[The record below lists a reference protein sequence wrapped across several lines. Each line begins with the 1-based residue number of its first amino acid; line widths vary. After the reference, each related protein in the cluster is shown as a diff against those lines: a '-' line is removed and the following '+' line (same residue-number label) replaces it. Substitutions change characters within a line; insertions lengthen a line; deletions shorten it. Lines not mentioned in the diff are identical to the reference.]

1 MRTER
6 ILWFVSTLEDTHFLS
21 EFRPHFSGQIDVFH
35 LNFITRFHLLAH
47 EGEHILPYYCSG
59 MGNNGI
65 DTNIDQCFNTLSGRL
80 TSDEAARAY
89 QATQSALTHYLRDKP
104 VEGLVFMIPSG
115 RHIHHIAAA
124 SFGLSRQIKRIYINY
139 SNFPG
144 YTFFDPEGT
153 DCMAAIYRDPSILDR
168 LAPTPVDVDAVFFH
182 FAELKRRQKE
192 IPQKAASP
200 LKLRL
205 KRFAFIIDTMLQK
218 LTRLYGDR
226 RIPMR
231 KPASYRAAS
240 NPLVYEPIPPKGQP
254 FLFFPLQVS
263 TDQQVLINFEGGS
276 IYTAIDA
283 AIAHARAKGI
293 ALYVREH
300 PAEANK
306 QKIREFL
313 QQKVQQGDLHV
324 TDASVPGLIDSCTGV
339 ITINSTVGLEARIN
353 RRPVKFLG
361 KSFYAKASDEQLAIY
376 LSHYLSKVDY
386 HNPKITSE
394 TAKQI
399 LKKYQIA

>member
-1 MRTER
+1 M
-6 ILWFVSTLEDTHFLS
+6 S
-21 EFRPHFSGQIDVFH
+21 EFRQHFPGQIDVFH
-35 LNFITRFHLLAH
+35 LNFITRVHLLSH
-47 EGEHILPYYCSG
+47 DGEHILPYYRSG
-59 MGNNGI
+59 MGNIGI

-89 QATQSALTHYLRDKP
+89 QATQAALTHYLRDKP

-115 RHIHHIAAA
+115 RHIHHIAATSLA
-124 SFGLSRQIKRIYINY
+124 LSRKIKRIYINY

-153 DCMAAIYRDPSILDR
+153 DCLASIYRDPGILDS
-168 LAPTPVDVDAVFFH
+168 LAPTSVDVDAVFSH

-192 IPQKAASP
+192 IPQKADSP
-200 LKLRL
+200 LKSRL
-205 KRFAFIIDTMLQK
+205 KRSAFIIDTLLQK

-231 KPASYRAAS
+231 KPASNQAAP

-263 TDQQVLINFEGGS
+263 TDQQVLVNFDGGS

-306 QKIREFL
+306 QKIREYL
-313 QQKVQQGDLHV
+313 QQKAQQGELHV
-324 TDASVPGLIDSCTGV
+324 TNASVPDLIDSCNEI

-353 RRPVKFLG
+353 RRQVKFLG
-361 KSFYAKASDEQLAIY
+361 KSFYAKASDEQLAVY
-376 LSHYLSKVDY
+376 LQHYFVKVDY
-386 HNPKITSE
+386 HAPRITKEVVSKIISRQSHQ
-394 TAKQI
+394 AHYK
-399 LKKYQIA
+399 A